1 MYKSCNY
8 TMSAFYKS
16 ISLDQ
21 KIHIDKIGD
30 LTPEQQTVLRDEL
43 NIAVE
48 EMKFMEKR
56 VGMEELS
63 IQNTTWLHRVNVKIS
78 ICNQFL
84 RILDLQKEEKASYK
98 NKYETN
104 LLNLLI
110 NKLGRKTYDA
120 IEQKAHMLTISEF
133 MEKE

>member
-1 MYKSCNY
+1 
-8 TMSAFYKS
+8 MSAFYKS

-63 IQNTTWLHRVNVKIS
+63 IQNTTWLHRVLS
-78 ICNQFL
+78 
-84 RILDLQKEEKASYK
+84 
-98 NKYETN
+98 
-104 LLNLLI
+104 LI
-110 NKLGRKTYDA
+110 H
-120 IEQKAHMLTISEF
+120 I
-133 MEKE
+133 

>member
-21 KIHIDKIGD
+21 IIHIDKIGD

-63 IQNTTWLHRVNVKIS
+63 IQNTTWLHRVNVKIN
-78 ICNQFL
+78 ICNQF
-84 RILDLQKEEKASYK
+84 SY
-98 NKYETN
+98 Y
-104 LLNLLI
+104 L
-110 NKLGRKTYDA
+110 
-120 IEQKAHMLTISEF
+120 
-133 MEKE
+133 